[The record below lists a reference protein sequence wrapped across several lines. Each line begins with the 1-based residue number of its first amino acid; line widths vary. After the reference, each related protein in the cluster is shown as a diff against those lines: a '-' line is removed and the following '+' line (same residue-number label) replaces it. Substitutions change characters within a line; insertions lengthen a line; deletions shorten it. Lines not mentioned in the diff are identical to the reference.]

1 MKKGKSAK
9 TVAAGVMAFSLALG
23 GGILATGHA
32 SAAAGTSAVQEQKT
46 TLQQGDKLEG
56 LGKFEKQLLLLL
68 KLDAATLKEKLQTQ
82 TLAEIAATQGVSK
95 EDLKA
100 KIISWITAEQN
111 ARLAKDKEKQKQA
124 EKKKQQELA
133 KQLKNKK
140 LSPKARQKLEQQL
153 KQEQE
158 QQKKLDQKK
167 EQALK
172 LEAANTADKLL
183 SFTTADKVES
193 TQEISP
199 ADLQNADEI
208 AKLFNITKTE
218 LEEQLKAGKTLAEIA
233 GEHKV
238 EVQSVIDLLI
248 AADVKDLVA
257 KLAAGEITQDEY
269 DAQKTA
275 KTEAAAQLVNSKFP
289 GVVQG
294 IEDVEG
300 SGKFG
305 ALAKLLGITESE
317 LKSAM
322 KSGKSLADIAVSH
335 NITAQQVVDL
345 LVKDRLAKLD
355 KKLAAGGITQEEYDK
370 FKKSLTDYVTA
381 QVNRVPSSKGSK
393 PEEGSKGH
401 GWNFDESQSMMSHGK
416 KK

>member
-1 MKKGKSAK
+1 
-9 TVAAGVMAFSLALG
+9 MAFSLALG
-23 GGILATGHA
+23 GGILTTGHA
-32 SAAAGTSAVQEQKT
+32 NAGAGTSTVQEQKT

-68 KLDAATLKEKLQTQ
+68 KLDAVTLKEKLQTQ
-82 TLAEIAATQGVSK
+82 TLAEIAVEQGISR

-100 KIISWITAEQN
+100 KIVSWITAEKKAQ
-111 ARLAKDKEKQKQA
+111 LAKEKEKQKQA

-140 LSPKARQKLEQQL
+140 LSPKAKQNLEQKL

-172 LEAANTADKLL
+172 IEAAKTADKLL
-183 SFTTADKVES
+183 SFTTEDKVDS
-193 TQEISP
+193 TQDAP
-199 ADLQNADEI
+199 HTGLQNADEI
-208 AKLFNITKTE
+208 AKLFNITTVQ
-218 LEEQLKAGKTLAEIA
+218 LEEELKAGKTLTEIA
-233 GEHKV
+233 GEYKV
-238 EVQSVIDLLI
+238 EAQAIIDLLI
-248 AADVKDLVA
+248 AADVKDLDA
-257 KLAAGEITQDEY
+257 KLAAGEITQEEY
-269 DAQKTA
+269 DAQKAA
-275 KTEAAAQLVNSKFP
+275 KTEAAAQLVTAKFP
-289 GVVQG
+289 GDVEG

-305 ALAKLLGITESE
+305 ALTKLLGITESE
-317 LKSAM
+317 LRAAM
-322 KSGKSLADIAVSH
+322 KSGKSLADIAAANH
-335 NITAQQVVDL
+335 ITAQQVVDL

-355 KKLAAGGITQEEYDK
+355 EKLAAGEITQEEYGK

-393 PEEGSKGH
+393 PEDGSKGH
-401 GWNFDESQSMMSHGK
+401 GWNFNESQSMMSHGK